1 MTELNQNLRVIL
13 IGGSSHTGKSTL
25 AQALANRLGWQ
36 YISTDTLARHP
47 GRPWKTK
54 PQTVPAH
61 VAEHYLSLPV
71 EELLADVLRHYKNL
85 WPRIEALITTHAT
98 DLSTERLVL
107 EGSALWPESVA
118 TLDVA
123 SVTAV
128 WLTASDTFFRTRIYN
143 ESKFAEATA
152 RGQAMIEKFLAR
164 TQLYNERMM
173 TAVTHLN
180 LPYLNVEQSP
190 SIDELGSVDISRGSA
205 KRVHQT
211 KC

>member
-1 MTELNQNLRVIL
+1 MTKLNQDLRVIL
-13 IGGSSHTGKSTL
+13 IGGSSHAGKSTL

-36 YISTDTLARHP
+36 YICTDTLARHP
-47 GRPWKTK
+47 GRPWQAK

-98 DLSTERLVL
+98 DPSTERLVL

-118 TLDVA
+118 TLDVEG
-123 SVTAV
+123 VTAV
-128 WLTASDTFFRTRIYN
+128 FLTTSNTFFQTRIYN
-143 ESKFAEATA
+143 ESSYAEATKQ
-152 RGQAMIEKFLAR
+152 GQAMIEKFLAR
-164 TQLYNERMM
+164 TQLYNKRMM

-180 LPYLNVEQSP
+180 LPYLNIEQSL
-190 SIDELGSVDISRGSA
+190 SIEKLLFTCLELFTSDDSD
-205 KRVHQT
+205 
-211 KC
+211 

>member
-1 MTELNQNLRVIL
+1 MSRTGQISSMPAPVQAAVT
-13 IGGSSHTGKSTL
+13 GSSQLTGYSWAASCSAVSQLVTC
-25 AQALANRLGWQ
+25 
-36 YISTDTLARHP
+36 
-47 GRPWKTK
+47 
-54 PQTVPAH
+54 
-61 VAEHYLSLPV
+61 
-71 EELLADVLRHYKNL
+71 
-85 WPRIEALITTHAT
+85 IEALITTHAT

-190 SIDELGSVDISRGSA
+190 SIEELGSVDISRGSA